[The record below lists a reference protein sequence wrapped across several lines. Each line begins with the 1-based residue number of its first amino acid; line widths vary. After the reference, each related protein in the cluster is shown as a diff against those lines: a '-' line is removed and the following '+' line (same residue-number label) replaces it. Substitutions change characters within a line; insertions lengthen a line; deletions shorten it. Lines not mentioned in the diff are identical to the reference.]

1 MGAHVFLSYAS
12 ADRVLAERISKSLDD
27 VGLTVTRPE
36 APTPD
41 APVFDVLK
49 KTLAETDLMVV
60 IVPQEGSAGSNNV
73 SFEVGAAEGLNKPV
87 VAVVRNATQV
97 EDLRRFQRVSAADIP
112 GLVAQVQAA
121 LKRSGVS
128 D

>member
-36 APTPD
+36 ALTPG

-87 VAVVRNATQV
+87 VAVVKNATQV
-97 EDLRRFQRVSAADIP
+97 DDLRRFQRVSAADIP